1 MAFSQMQRRLVL
13 LICSGILFL
22 GGCGPEKGEP
32 TPVFEGEKTLAEV
45 LSILKTR
52 TQSSRPM
59 KANGQCLW
67 QSYSEG
73 KATKESFSVRIW
85 ANPPGEIYMQGDIAF
100 NPRGIVL
107 GSNASEFWL
116 LIKPEASSYSWGLW
130 SEQSAAGGLMLVPKS
145 LDEALGIIEIADN
158 KNWSMSK
165 EGDIGVL
172 VKRNDKGGI
181 VKKLY
186 INRRDY
192 LVRKIEYFDVEGK
205 ATAFVELDKYRGVSK
220 GFFVPVSIR
229 IIIRGD
235 EKGEGSASITL
246 NLTSVKPESFTEK
259 RRKIF
264 FNRPKTKGYKHI
276 YKIID
281 GSMVEQPG

>member
-1 MAFSQMQRRLVL
+1 MQRRLVL
-13 LICSGILFL
+13 LICSGILLF

-45 LSILKTR
+45 LSILKSR

-73 KATKESFSVRIW
+73 EATKESFAMKIW
-85 ANPPGEIYMQGDIAF
+85 ANPPGEVYMQGDVAF

-107 GSNASEFWL
+107 GSNAKDFWL
-116 LIKPEASSYSWGLW
+116 LVKPESSSYSWGLW

-145 LDEALGIIEIADN
+145 LDEALGIMKITDD
-158 KNWSMSK
+158 KNWSMSR
-165 EGDIGVL
+165 EGDLGVL

-181 VKKLY
+181 AKKLY
-186 INRRDY
+186 VNRRDY
-192 LVRKIEYFDVEGK
+192 LVRKIEYFGAEGK
-205 ATAFVELDKYRGVSK
+205 VVAFVELDEYVGISK
-220 GFFVPVSIR
+220 GFYVSTSIR
-229 IIIRGD
+229 IIVRGD
-235 EKGEGSASITL
+235 EKGEGSASITI
-246 NLTSVKPESFTEK
+246 NLTSVKPESFTE
-259 RRKIF
+259 RRRQAF
-264 FNRPKTKGYKHI
+264 FNRPPTKGFKHI

-281 GSMVEQPG
+281 GNMVEQPG